1 MKRFILFI
9 LIFLFSCSSED
20 LLGLDSQAP
29 DFTLKTHTGTEIT
42 LSETLKKSRVLLIFY
57 PGDNTPVCKKQLCEI
72 RDNYEMLQEK
82 GYEIY
87 GINDGDAESHK
98 SFVEKNK
105 YQFPLLI
112 DSTKEIIKRYNC
124 SGKLGIKRT
133 VYVIDRDGTIIFA
146 QRGKPSSL
154 AIVESLSK

>member
-1 MKRFILFI
+1 MKYTILI
-9 LIFLFSCSSED
+9 VLIFLFSCSSED
-20 LLGLDSQAP
+20 LLPIGSDAP
-29 DFTLKTHTGTEIT
+29 DFTLKTHTGAEIT
-42 LSETLKKSRVLLIFY
+42 LSETLKKSRVLLVFY

-72 RDNYEMLQEK
+72 RDNYESLQEK

-98 SFVEKNK
+98 SFVEKNR

-112 DSTKEIIKRYNC
+112 DTNREVSQSYNC
-124 SGKLGIKRT
+124 KSKLGIKRS
-133 VYVIDRDGTIIFA
+133 VYVIDRDGKIIFA

-154 AIVESLSK
+154 DIVESLSN